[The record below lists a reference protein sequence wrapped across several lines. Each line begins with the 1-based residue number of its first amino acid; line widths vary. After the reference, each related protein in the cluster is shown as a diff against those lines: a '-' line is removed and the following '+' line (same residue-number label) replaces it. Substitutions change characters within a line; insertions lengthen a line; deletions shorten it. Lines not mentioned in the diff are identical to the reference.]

1 MNCVLFS
8 GGNVTYPVL
17 AVPSGDS
24 VATAT
29 QATMDRWLDIT
40 AAAGLVLS
48 IAVTLL
54 GAANVPMMLSLW
66 VLYHTLVNVGQH
78 W

>member
-1 MNCVLFS
+1 MAPSVDL
-8 GGNVTYPVL
+8 VTN
-17 AVPSGDS
+17 AM
-24 VATAT
+24 
-29 QATMDRWLDIT
+29 QAALDRWLDVT
-40 AAAGLVLS
+40 ATTGLVLS

-54 GAANVPMMLSLW
+54 GAANVPVMLSLW